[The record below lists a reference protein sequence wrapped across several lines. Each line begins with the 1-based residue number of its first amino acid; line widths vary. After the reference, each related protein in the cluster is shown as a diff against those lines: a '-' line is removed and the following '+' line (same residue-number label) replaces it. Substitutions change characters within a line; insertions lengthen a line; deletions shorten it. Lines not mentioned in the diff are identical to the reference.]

1 MRVAITGGT
10 GFVGSHAAR
19 ALIESG
25 HTVRLLVRSPEK
37 AERVFANLGLS
48 RPECVKG
55 DIADAGAVEEVV
67 SGCDALV
74 HSAGVVAMEARHAN
88 EVLSTNLRGVEN
100 AMGGALRAGVG
111 SIVYVSSVG
120 ALFQPN
126 GPVVTADSPVMPGRS
141 AYARSKSEAE
151 LHVRRL
157 QEQGAPVHCVY
168 PSAVLGPD
176 DPGLSESM
184 HALRTFCRDVVL
196 LTSSGFQPVDVR
208 DVAGVIARLVERP
221 GSGRWVATARFLTW
235 QDIADAIDSVTGARV
250 RRIAVPGS
258 LVRLGGYVCDAVKHV
273 WDFDFPMT
281 VEGMKFATQWAGAD
295 GTHTEA
301 ALGVRFRD
309 PAGTIAEALRW
320 MHRAGHIAPKHVG
333 RLAEE
338 GA

>member
-1 MRVAITGGT
+1 MTRYASLILILAACEPGPERPTYGTISPFVRQGEPEMRWPGDRSPTA
-10 GFVGSHAAR
+10 SQAQRAAAEAAR
-19 ALIESG
+19 RQLPRQPDSI
-25 HTVRLLVRSPEK
+25 
-37 AERVFANLGLS
+37 AELNEELKEEIKR
-48 RPECVKG
+48 
-55 DIADAGAVEEVV
+55 EVV
-67 SGCDALV
+67 
-74 HSAGVVAMEARHAN
+74 R
-88 EVLSTNLRGVEN
+88 
-100 AMGGALRAGVG
+100 
-111 SIVYVSSVG
+111 
-120 ALFQPN
+120 
-126 GPVVTADSPVMPGRS
+126 RS
-141 AYARSKSEAE
+141 
-151 LHVRRL
+151 VRRL

-208 DVAGVIARLVERP
+208 DLAQVIARLVERP
-221 GSGRWVATARFLTW
+221 GPGRWVASSRFLAW
-235 QDIADAIDSVTGARV
+235 RDVADAIDSVTGGRV
-250 RRIAVPGS
+250 RRIPVPGT

-295 GTHTEA
+295 GSHTEA

-320 MHRAGHIAPKHVG
+320 MHRAGHIGPQHVG

-338 GA
+338 EA

>member
-19 ALIESG
+19 ALLESG
-25 HTVRLLVRSPEK
+25 HEVRLLVRSPEK
-37 AERVFANLGLS
+37 AERVFAGLGVPL
-48 RPECVKG
+48 PECVTG
-55 DIADAGAVEEVV
+55 DVSDAGAVKEAIA
-67 SGCDALV
+67 GCDAVV
-74 HSAGVVAMEARHAN
+74 HAAGVVAMEARYAN
-88 EVLSTNLRGVEN
+88 EVLATNLRGVEN
-100 AMGGALRAGVG
+100 AVSGAVESGVR
-111 SIVYVSSVG
+111 SVVYVSSIG
-120 ALFQPN
+120 ALFRPN
-126 GPVVTADSPVMPGRS
+126 GPVVNADSPVMPGRS
-141 AYARSKSEAE
+141 AYARSKSDAE

-157 QEQGAPVHCVY
+157 QAEGAPIHSVY

-208 DVAGVIARLVERP
+208 DLAQVIARLVERP
-221 GSGRWVATARFLTW
+221 GPGRWVASSRYLTW
-235 QDIADAIDSVTGARV
+235 RDVADAIDAVTGSRV
-250 RRIAVPGS
+250 RRIAVPGP

-295 GTHTEA
+295 GSHTEA
-301 ALGVRFRD
+301 TLGVRFRD

-320 MHRAGHIAPKHVG
+320 MHRAGHIGPEHVG

-338 GA
+338 A